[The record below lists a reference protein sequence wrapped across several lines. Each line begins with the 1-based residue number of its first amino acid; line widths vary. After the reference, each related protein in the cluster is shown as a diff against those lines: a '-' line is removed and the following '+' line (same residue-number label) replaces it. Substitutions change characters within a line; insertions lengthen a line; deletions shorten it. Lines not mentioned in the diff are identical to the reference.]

1 MIDPVVAWDKLKNF
15 ETAQEIREY
24 FQSEG
29 VKAVKGDHKS
39 CAIAQW
45 LIDTTGNPSVSVS
58 SSVQIGISTVT
69 RTLGDDIQFVRN
81 QADHDFRHTPATLDF
96 IEEFDNGG
104 YPELE
109 SDVQYNAEEG
119 F

>member
-1 MIDPVVAWDKLKNF
+1 MIDPVVAWDKLSNF

-29 VKAVKGDHKS
+29 IKAVKADHKS

-45 LIDTTGNPSVSVS
+45 LIDTTGDQNVSVNS
-58 SSVQIGISTVT
+58 RVQIGIKTV
-69 RTLGDDIQFVRN
+69 VRALDTGVKLIESE
-81 QADHDFRHTPATLDF
+81 ADYEFKHTQATLDF
-96 IEEFDNGG
+96 IEAFDNGG

-109 SDVQYNAEEG
+109 SPNQYSVEEE